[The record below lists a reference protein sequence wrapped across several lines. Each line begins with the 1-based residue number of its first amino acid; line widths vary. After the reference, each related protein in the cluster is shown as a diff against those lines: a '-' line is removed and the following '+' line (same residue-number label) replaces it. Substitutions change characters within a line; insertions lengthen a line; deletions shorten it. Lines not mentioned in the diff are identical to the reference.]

1 MPVLFQSDSISSSSM
16 DYLKYY
22 DLEDY
27 LFNDVNAAF
36 HARGY
41 LTPEE
46 FFSIV
51 VWKANRAITRIK
63 KRLLGKSSDLAEVVK
78 NLTENIKAAPSDEA
92 RLRVLLETWGFL
104 LPMATAI
111 LTVLY
116 PDRFTVYDVRV
127 REQLQIKDFAGRK
140 NEIKRYFEEF
150 LPGVAAITETETLR
164 DKDRYLWGKSSYESL
179 REFLS
184 AQ

>member
-1 MPVLFQSDSISSSSM
+1 MN
-16 DYLKYY
+16 YLKYY
-22 DLEDY
+22 DLEGY
-27 LFNDVNAAF
+27 LFDDVNAAF

-51 VWKANRAITRIK
+51 IWKAERAKSRIK
-63 KRLLGKSSDLAEVVK
+63 RKLLRHGSDLAQAVK
-78 NLTENIKAAPSDEA
+78 NLTEDIKAAPNDEA

-140 NEIKRYFEEF
+140 NEIERYFEEF
-150 LPGVAAITETETLR
+150 LPKVAAISKAEDLR
-164 DKDRYLWGKSSYESL
+164 DKDRYLWGKSAYESL
-179 REFLS
+179 QEFLRT
-184 AQ
+184 Q